1 MLKKFRARV
10 RRIIPELGLN
20 EPARTLVF
28 QNHRIQIRNEAYFM
42 TRAVVPD
49 IPELL
54 EIEKAV
60 YGGKSPWSAKIFEG
74 EISQKGKTLY
84 LVLRKEDKMLGF
96 VGCSTNAK
104 TGDVHIANIAV
115 LPECQGRGMGNF
127 LVTAITKR
135 ARLMKFKTVSLEV
148 RRDNQT
154 ALNLY
159 HQLGFN
165 KVGIQ
170 ENYYVEDG
178 QDAVDML
185 LKLR

>member
-1 MLKKFRARV
+1 MLKKFKARV
-10 RRIIPELGLN
+10 KQIIPELRPD
-20 EPARTLVF
+20 EPVRTLVF
-28 QNHRIQIRNEAYFM
+28 QNHRIQIRNESYFM

-74 EISQKGKTLY
+74 EICQKSKTLY

-96 VGCSTNAK
+96 IGCSTDAI

-127 LVTAITKR
+127 LVTSITRR
-135 ARLMKFKTVSLEV
+135 ARLMKFRTVSLEV

-159 HQLGFN
+159 HQLGFT
-165 KVGIQ
+165 KVGIR
-170 ENYYVEDG
+170 ENYYIEDG

-185 LKLR
+185 LKLK